1 MCGIE
6 IQREILNG
14 VKMGGKQCIILQNI
28 IYILFFFSESYEPLC
43 FSQEL
48 KDRKC
53 LVLVSLLRL
62 PDTQPLKLDPPA
74 SNPELA

>member
-1 MCGIE
+1 MGLKWVESSVLYCS
-6 IQREILNG
+6 ILY
-14 VKMGGKQCIILQNI
+14 
-28 IYILFFFSESYEPLC
+28 IYIFFFSESYEPLC

-62 PDTQPLKLDPPA
+62 PDTQPLLKLDPPV